1 MSNLRFVFF
10 TMAGFAL
17 IIFVVKLGTDA
28 GAKSIVGEGPWPSR
42 SAMEQAD
49 QERRAADFDSPAWTG
64 RTVSTEAREAE
75 AARRVLEREAII
87 EAARQRSAEG
97 ASDPYYE

>member
-42 SAMEQAD
+42 SATGWSSC
-49 QERRAADFDSPAWTG
+49 AAMA
-64 RTVSTEAREAE
+64 
-75 AARRVLEREAII
+75 
-87 EAARQRSAEG
+87 
-97 ASDPYYE
+97 